1 MSVPVLF
8 LGPLRDLTGADRMDL
23 PAPLCWEGLL
33 GAVPRTVADR
43 LSEARVRIAVAGTLL
58 EDKKALMAGD
68 GEEVA
73 LLPPV
78 SGG

>member
-1 MSVPVLF
+1 MTVRVVF
-8 LGPLRDLTGADRMDL
+8 LGPLRDLAETEQLDL

-33 GAVPRTVADR
+33 GAVPRVVADR
-43 LSEARVRIAVAGTLL
+43 LKDSQIHVASGGTLL
-58 EDKKALMAGD
+58 SDKTTLMAQA

>member
-1 MSVPVLF
+1 MEQ
-8 LGPLRDLTGADRMDL
+8 TEL

-33 GAVPRTVADR
+33 GAVPRNVADALNHSR
-43 LSEARVRIAVAGTLL
+43 IRVACGGKLVA
-58 EDKKALMAGD
+58 EKSDPMAQA

>member
-1 MSVPVLF
+1 MSVTVLF
-8 LGPLRDLTGADRMDL
+8 LGPLRDLVGAERMEL

-33 GAVPRTVADR
+33 GVVSRVVADR
-43 LSEARVRIAVAGTLL
+43 LKEDRVRIAVDGALL
-58 EDKKALMAGD
+58 EDKTGLMASEGQ
-68 GEEVA
+68 EVA